1 MGGGGFSINQTT
13 QILDSQGK
21 CGPPPTIDNGDITS
35 LLTPVYPLRSIVSV
49 SARPTVSFRE
59 TETVWVRME
68 SALSCQSAW
77 ANAPVF
83 SWILGEILV
92 LGMRLSCL

>member
-1 MGGGGFSINQTT
+1 VGGGGFSVNQTT
-13 QILDSQGK
+13 QNLDSQGK

-35 LLTPVYPLRSIVSV
+35 FLTPVYPLRSIVSV

-59 TETVWVRME
+59 TETWVRME
-68 SALSCQSAW
+68 SGLSCQSAW

-83 SWILGEILV
+83 PWILGK
-92 LGMRLSCL
+92 SWYWA